1 MIEKVKKN
9 FQSAMNTFCKD
20 QIMYTNICT
29 IFKLTIVLIQ
39 CNDNWEQ
46 GIGIF
51 FSRLEIVFQI
61 FIV

>member
-1 MIEKVKKN
+1 MIEKVKKII
-9 FQSAMNTFCKD
+9 QSAMNTFCKD
-20 QIMYTNICT
+20 QIMYINICT

-61 FIV
+61 LIV